1 MSQYGPKWPL
11 KKGNEDLY
19 EMYDEIKDQI
29 SFFLKNLLLTSHGEN
44 LSNPSYGVG
53 LRSFIFEQNIDSTY
67 GRLSSIISD
76 QVEQYIPYIN
86 VQDVIVG
93 SDSSQIDNNV
103 LSVKIVYSLP
113 GEKFD
118 NVFEIETS
126 DTQTIGFY

>member
-29 SFFLKNLLLTSHGEN
+29 SFFLKNLLLTSPGEN